1 MSRRL
6 VLAAASVALFAACS
20 ATGAP
25 GDGDGAGSGTPVRG
39 GTVVFATDVEPTCL
53 DPAAP
58 SQIATQILQ
67 RNVYDSL
74 IFQDAKGAFH
84 PWLAKSWEI
93 SADGT
98 TYTFNLRDDVTFHD
112 GTKFDATA
120 AKATFDHFV
129 DPATKAPLAGSLP
142 FESATAA
149 APATLVVKLKS
160 PFAPF
165 LQLASFSVLGI
176 QSPAAL
182 AKGQAALCAG
192 GPNAVGTGPFTT
204 AAYTKGQSL
213 TFARYDA
220 YNWPPDGAAHQGAAY
235 LDKVE
240 VRFLPENA
248 IRVGAVSSGQAQL
261 AANVPPVTAAAFEAG
276 GGVRILS
283 AAAAGTPFTAYLNTK
298 RAPFDDVKVRQAFQR
313 GIDIE
318 NIVKSVYAGRFP
330 RAWSP
335 LTPSTPYSYDSSLEG
350 SWAQDLNLANR
361 LLDEAGWTQ
370 KDAQGYRVKDG
381 KRLTVVWVQN
391 STVMREQRDVVAQ
404 AIADNAKKLGFEVTL
419 QGLDAGTFASRARA
433 GDYDITDQSNQ
444 RADPDMLFNVWS
456 SKFLATKGGAN
467 YANVDD
473 PQVDGWL
480 SQGLTALRQEDR
492 PAAYKP
498 LQRWVIDNAA
508 AVPIYVPQYLLGAS
522 NSVQGVQ
529 FTVSGYPDSFYTVWR
544 TK

>member
-1 MSRRL
+1 MFRRL
-6 VLAAASVALFAACS
+6 VLAAASVTLVAACNATGTPGNTA

-25 GDGDGAGSGTPVRG
+25 VRG
-39 GTVVFATDVEPTCL
+39 GSVVFATDVEPTCL

-74 IFQDAKGAFH
+74 IYQDDKGAFH
-84 PWLAKSWEI
+84 PWLAKSWDV

-98 TYTFNLRDDVTFHD
+98 TYTFHLRDDVTFHD

-142 FESATAA
+142 LQSTTATD
-149 APATLVVKLKS
+149 PATLVVKLKS

-165 LQLASFSVLGI
+165 LQLVSFSVLGI

-192 GPNAVGTGPFTT
+192 GANAVGTGPFTT

-220 YNWPPDGAAHQGAAY
+220 YNWPPEGAPHQGAAY

-240 VRFLPENA
+240 IRFLPENA

-276 GGVRILS
+276 GGVHVLG
-283 AAAAGTPFTAYLNTK
+283 AAAAGTPFTAYLNTQ
-298 RAPFDDVKVRQAFQR
+298 RAPFDDVKVRRAFQR
-313 GIDIE
+313 GVDIE

-335 LTPSTPYSYDSSLEG
+335 LTPATPYSYDSALEG
-350 SWAQDLNLANR
+350 SWPQDPNLANQ
-361 LLDEAGWTQ
+361 LLDEAGWSQ

-381 KRLTVVWVQN
+381 KRLSAVWVQN

-404 AIADNAKKLGFEVTL
+404 AIADNAKKIGFEVTV
-419 QGLDAGTFASRARA
+419 QGLDAGTFSARAKA
-433 GDYDITDQSNQ
+433 GDYDIADQSNQ

-456 SKFLATKGGAN
+456 SKYQATKGGAN
-467 YANVDD
+467 YANVND

-480 SQGLTALRQEDR
+480 GQGVTALRQEDR

-498 LQRWVIDNAA
+498 LQHWVIDNAV
-508 AVPIYVPQYLLGAS
+508 AVPIYVPQYLLGVA
-522 NSVQGVQ
+522 NSVQGVR

>member
-1 MSRRL
+1 MFRRL
-6 VLAAASVALFAACS
+6 VVAVASATLLAACS
-20 ATGAP
+20 STGST
-25 GDGDGAGSGTPVRG
+25 GDGAASGAPVRG

-74 IFQDAKGAFH
+74 IQQDAKGAFH
-84 PWLAKSWEI
+84 PWLASSWDV

-98 TYTFNLRDDVTFHD
+98 TYTFHLRDGVTFHD

-120 AKATFDHFV
+120 AKATFDHFT

-142 FESATAA
+142 FASATATD
-149 APATLVVKLKS
+149 PSTLVVKLKS

-165 LQLASFSVLGI
+165 LQLVSFSVLGI

-192 GPNAVGTGPFTT
+192 GPGAAVGTGPFTT
-204 AAYTKGQSL
+204 AAYSKGQSL

-220 YNWPPDGAAHQGAAY
+220 YNWPPEGSPHQGAAY

-276 GGVRILS
+276 GGVRVLS

-335 LTPSTPYSYDSSLEG
+335 LTPSTPNSYDSTLEN
-350 SWAQDLNLANR
+350 SWPQDLTLAGR
-361 LLDEAGWTQ
+361 LLDEAGWNQ
-370 KDAQGYRVKDG
+370 KDGQGYRVKDG
-381 KRLTVVWVQN
+381 KRLSIVWVQN

-404 AIADNAKKLGFEVTL
+404 AVADNAKKLGFEVTV
-419 QGLDAGTFASRARA
+419 QGLDAGTFSARAKA
-433 GDYDITDQSNQ
+433 GDYDVTDQSNQ
-444 RADPDMLFNVWS
+444 RADPDMLYNVWS
-456 SKFLATKGGAN
+456 SKFAATSGGAN
-467 YANVDD
+467 YANVTD
-473 PQVDGWL
+473 PQVDQWL
-480 SQGLTALRQEDR
+480 SQGSTALRQEDR

-498 LQRWVIDNAA
+498 LQKWVVDNAA

-522 NSVQGVQ
+522 NAVQGVQ